1 MTALELLKELEEY
14 TKSHVVHMYLVERK
28 SKPNAKV
35 KDKPSEK
42 FEYIPLQINLSKEL
56 LPVVQGMLQEVIK
69 RKIKENVEIKPYEVI
84 DDTEDKLQTYSD
96 LGKII
101 SFQEFLNARLGGEIK
116 PLDSFEEINQLEKAW
131 ALCYG
136 FYHNEKK
143 NWLYCIKKL
152 APRNMV
158 VDIDTSTSV
167 KDAMKN
173 GFTSLFD
180 TTTKTLKPFHGF
192 SLNIEPSIDMIY
204 FDEHI
209 YIFRKKAFEDITSLT
224 EEFEVLANELV
235 TEVEQIDFIDGLEHL
250 SKIINSKP
258 AFRNKLIKA
267 KNIGNID
274 FLKTCKDIKKEFQR
288 AGNKLEIKF
297 KYDLSGK
304 ITASNEEEAESI
316 IKVLSEYYKE
326 GIFAGKIFESSAG
339 RLKNN
344 SPK

>member
-1 MTALELLKELEEY
+1 MTATELLNKLNDY
-14 TKSHVVHMYLVERK
+14 TTSDVVHMYLVERK
-28 SKPNAKV
+28 VKPNAKT
-35 KDKPSEK
+35 KDKPSDK
-42 FEYIPLQINLSKEL
+42 FEYIPLQINLSEAL

-69 RKIKENVEIKPYEVI
+69 KKIKENVEIKPYEVI
-84 DDTEDKLQTYSD
+84 DDTEDKLQTYTD
-96 LGKII
+96 LGKITG
-101 SFQEFLNARLGGEIK
+101 FQEFLNSRLGGEIK

-136 FYHNEKK
+136 FYNSEKK
-143 NWLYCIKKL
+143 KWLYCIKKL

-158 VDIDTSTSV
+158 VDIETSTNV

-180 TTTKTLKPFHGF
+180 TTTKTLKPFNGF

-204 FDEHI
+204 FDAHI
-209 YIFRKKAFEDITSLT
+209 YIFKKKAFEDITSLT

-235 TEVEQIDFIDGLEHL
+235 AEVEQIDFIDGLHHL
-250 SKIINSKP
+250 STIINSKP

-288 AGNKLEIKF
+288 AGKKLEIKF
-297 KYDLSGK
+297 KFDLSGK

-326 GIFAGKIFESSAG
+326 GIFAGKIFESPAG

-344 SPK
+344 SSK